1 MIYNISNIPDP
12 KKIELTMSK
21 IHSKYGG
28 SSTEGHGLNQICF
41 LRFRH
46 CLNLDI
52 GVGVLVVF
60 DYEVCVYQV
69 DCLRFQ
75 YRESLERAMHYSI
88 E

>member
-52 GVGVLVVF
+52 VGVLVVF
-60 DYEVCVYQV
+60 SYEVCVPSRLSLFSISRKLSY
-69 DCLRFQ
+69 LL
-75 YRESLERAMHYSI
+75 LERAMH
-88 E
+88 